1 MPEGCWEQVDPGL
14 GLLPLG
20 VVSGPGGVHLAAQVP
35 SPRARS
41 VLAGSLPEPP
51 ATPAPQELVLLSPPP
66 KGQTHEVG
74 RATNPAGGG
83 CDRNTTFIEHLLCT
97 GV

>member
-20 VVSGPGGVHLAAQVP
+20 VVSGQCGVHLAAQVP

-41 VLAGSLPEPP
+41 ILAGSLPEPP
-51 ATPAPQELVLLSPPP
+51 VTPTSQELVLLSPPP

-83 CDRNTTFIEHLLCT
+83 CDRNTTFTEHLLCT

>member
-20 VVSGPGGVHLAAQVP
+20 VVSGQGGVHLAAQVP

-66 KGQTHEVG
+66 KGQTHEVV